1 MRSRQNQIKKDA
13 LAITEKYQPI
23 LTLSTHNLGDRV
35 EIRIRDNG
43 CGIAPEIQS
52 KVLDP
57 FFTTK
62 PPGDGTGLGLSLTH
76 DIIVKQHQGTLKIN
90 SNILKPDQYTEIIVI
105 VPLRYC

>member
-1 MRSRQNQIKKDA
+1 LKTSERC
-13 LAITEKYQPI
+13 QPI

-43 CGIAPEIQS
+43 CGIDPEIQS

-76 DIIVKQHQGTLKIN
+76 DIIVKQHQGTLRIN
-90 SNILKPDQYTEIIVI
+90 SNVLKPDLFTEIIVT